1 MINVIIIYRLY
12 GMIGNCT
19 IGDAPVFVIKYF
31 VTPRGNQFMK
41 SSGSEALKLLMIE
54 KTNDLKTHQWVYQLL
69 RNNLLSG
76 RIEPGKPL
84 TIRGLAEILHVSPM
98 PVREALHRLACEG
111 AVEVKNNRR
120 VIVPSM
126 TAEKFNELC
135 ELRIL
140 LETHAAEGALPY
152 INEKDIATL
161 EQIDAKID
169 DAVERDQVDNIS
181 LYNQEFHRYLYSA
194 NPFQIAVPLIE
205 SLWLQLGPFSRI
217 AISKLEK
224 VYLVD
229 RHVEAIDA
237 LKQRNL
243 FGLRRAIEADI
254 RDGIA
259 SINTVAGIHDYF
271 RGVA

>member
-1 MINVIIIYRLY
+1 
-12 GMIGNCT
+12 
-19 IGDAPVFVIKYF
+19 
-31 VTPRGNQFMK
+31 
-41 SSGSEALKLLMIE
+41 MIE
-54 KTNDLKTHQWVYQLL
+54 KSNDLKTHQWVYQLL
-69 RNNLLSG
+69 RNNLLCG
-76 RIEPGKPL
+76 RIEPGIPL
-84 TIRGLAEILHVSPM
+84 TIRGLAQILDVSPM

-120 VIVPSM
+120 VIVPAM
-126 TAEKFNELC
+126 TAEKFKELC
-135 ELRIL
+135 DLRIL

-152 INEKDIATL
+152 VTAEDIDMLEK
-161 EQIDAKID
+161 IDAQID
-169 DAVERDQVDNIS
+169 DAVEAGDVDYIS
-181 LYNQEFHRYLYSA
+181 LHNQAFHRYLYQA
-194 NPFQIAVPLIE
+194 NPFQISVPLIE

-229 RHVEAIDA
+229 RHVEALEA
-237 LKQRNL
+237 LRQRNS

-259 SINTVAGIHDYF
+259 SINTVQGIHEYF

>member
-1 MINVIIIYRLY
+1 
-12 GMIGNCT
+12 
-19 IGDAPVFVIKYF
+19 
-31 VTPRGNQFMK
+31 MK
-41 SSGSEALKLLMIE
+41 SSGTETLQLLMIE
-54 KTNDLKTHQWVYQLL
+54 KYDDLKTHQWVYQLL
-69 RNNLLSG
+69 RRNLLCG

-84 TIRGLAEILHVSPM
+84 TIRGLADILNVSPM

-120 VIVPSM
+120 VIVPAM
-126 TAEKFNELC
+126 TAEKFSELC

-152 INEKDIATL
+152 IKEQDIETL
-161 EQIDAKID
+161 QQIDAAID
-169 DAVERDQVDNIS
+169 KAVETDDVDNIS
-181 LYNQEFHRYLYSA
+181 LLNQDFHRYLYST
-194 NPFQIAVPLIE
+194 NPFQISVPLIE

-229 RHVEAIDA
+229 RHAEAIEA
-237 LKQRNL
+237 LKQRHL

-259 SINTVAGIHDYF
+259 SINTVTGIHDYF
-271 RGVA
+271 KGVA

>member
-1 MINVIIIYRLY
+1 
-12 GMIGNCT
+12 
-19 IGDAPVFVIKYF
+19 
-31 VTPRGNQFMK
+31 MK
-41 SSGSEALKLLMIE
+41 SSGSDSLQLLMLA
-54 KTNDLKTHQWVYQLL
+54 KSDDMKTHQWVYQLL
-69 RNNLLSG
+69 RNNLMCG
-76 RIEPGKPL
+76 RIEPGIPL
-84 TIRGLAEILHVSPM
+84 TIRGLAEILDVSPM

-120 VIVPSM
+120 VIVPLM
-126 TAEKFNELC
+126 TAEKFSELC

-152 INEKDIATL
+152 IKEEDIEKL
-161 EQIDAKID
+161 EQIDAAID
-169 DAVERDQVDNIS
+169 EAVESNDVDNIS
-181 LYNQEFHRYLYSA
+181 LNNQKFHRYLYSA

-229 RHVEAIDA
+229 RHVEAIEA
-237 LKQRNL
+237 LRHRNL

-259 SINTVAGIHDYF
+259 SIKTVEGIHDYF
-271 RGVA
+271 KGVA